1 MSGHPRPI
9 APTKPKRKPAAG
21 SEAAIQKQ
29 IIDYLTRIGAVVL
42 RTNSGQIATATGHT
56 IRLGA
61 AGTSD
66 LTVLHRGI
74 WYAIEVKKPGN
85 VATALQSA
93 YLDRV
98 NAAGGVGFVA
108 TSLDEVMQRIH
119 Q

>member
-1 MSGHPRPI
+1 MSHPRPI
-9 APTKPKRKPAAG
+9 TPTKRKAKPAAD
-21 SEAAIQKQ
+21 SEAAIQKH
-29 IIDYLTRIGAVVL
+29 IINYLTRIGAVVL
-42 RTNSGQIATATGHT
+42 RTNSGQIATAAGHT

-66 LTVLHRGI
+66 LTVLHRGV
-74 WYAIEVKKPGN
+74 WYSIEVKKPGN

-98 NAAGGVGFVA
+98 NTAGGVGFVA
-108 TSLDEVMQRIH
+108 TSLVAVIERIP

>member
-9 APTKPKRKPAAG
+9 APTKPKRKAEAG

-29 IIDYLTRIGAVVL
+29 IINYLTRIGAVVL

-66 LTVLHRGI
+66 LTALHRGI
-74 WYAIEVKKPGN
+74 WYSIEVKKPGN
-85 VATALQSA
+85 HPTPLQSA
-93 YLDRV
+93 YLERV
-98 NAAGGVGFVA
+98 NTAGGVGFVA
-108 TSLDEVMQRIH
+108 TSLDEVIERIH

>member
-9 APTKPKRKPAAG
+9 APTKPKRKAAD

-29 IIDYLTRIGAVVL
+29 IVDYLTRIGAVVQ
-42 RTNSGQIATATGHT
+42 RTNSGQLTTATGHT

-66 LTVLHRGI
+66 LTVLYRSVF
-74 WYAIEVKKPGN
+74 YAIEVKKPGN
-85 VATALQSA
+85 HPTPLQSA
-93 YLDRV
+93 YLERV

-108 TSLDEVMQRIH
+108 TSLDDVLERIH

>member
-1 MSGHPRPI
+1 MSHPRPI
-9 APTKPKRKPAAG
+9 PTKRKAKPAAD
-21 SEAAIQKQ
+21 SEAAIQKH
-29 IIDYLTRIGAVVL
+29 IINYLIRIGAVVL
-42 RTNSGQIATATGHT
+42 RTNSGQIATAAGHT

-66 LTVLHRGI
+66 LTVLYRGV
-74 WYAIEVKKPGN
+74 WYSIEVKKPGN

-93 YLDRV
+93 YLDRI

-108 TSLDEVMQRIH
+108 TSLDAIMERIH

>member
-1 MSGHPRPI
+1 MSHPRPRT
-9 APTKPKRKPAAG
+9 PTKPKTNAAG
-21 SEAAIQKQ
+21 SEAAIQKH

-42 RTNSGQIATATGHT
+42 RTNSGQIATATGHI
-56 IRLGA
+56 IRFGA

-66 LTVLHRGI
+66 LTALHCGI

-85 VATALQSA
+85 HPTPLQSA
-93 YLDRV
+93 YLERV

-108 TSLDEVMQRIH
+108 TSLDEVMKRIH

>member
-1 MSGHPRPI
+1 MSGHPRPRT
-9 APTKPKRKPAAG
+9 PTKPKDKRAAD
-21 SEAAIQKQ
+21 SEAAIQKH
-29 IIDYLTRIGAVVL
+29 IINYLTYIGAVVL

-66 LTVLHRGI
+66 LTVLYRGV
-74 WYAIEVKKPGN
+74 WYSIEVKKPGN
-85 VATALQSA
+85 YATVLQSA
-93 YLDRV
+93 YLERV

-108 TSLDEVMQRIH
+108 TSLDAVMQRIH

>member
-9 APTKPKRKPAAG
+9 TPTKRKAKPAAD

-29 IIDYLTRIGAVVL
+29 IINYLTRIGAVVQ

-66 LTVLHRGI
+66 LTVLYRGV
-74 WYAIEVKKPGN
+74 WYSIEVKKPGN

-93 YLDRV
+93 YLDRI
-98 NAAGGVGFVA
+98 NTAGGVGFVA
-108 TSLDEVMQRIH
+108 TSLDIVMERIH

>member
-1 MSGHPRPI
+1 MSHPRPRP
-9 APTKPKRKPAAG
+9 PTKPKRKAAAD
-21 SEAAIQKQ
+21 SEAAIQKH
-29 IIDYLTRIGAVVL
+29 IINYLTRIGAVVL

-66 LTVLHRGI
+66 LTVLYRGV
-74 WYAIEVKKPGN
+74 WYSIEVKKPGN

-93 YLDRV
+93 YLERV
-98 NAAGGVGFVA
+98 NTAGGVGFVA
-108 TSLDEVMQRIH
+108 TSLDEVMQRIP